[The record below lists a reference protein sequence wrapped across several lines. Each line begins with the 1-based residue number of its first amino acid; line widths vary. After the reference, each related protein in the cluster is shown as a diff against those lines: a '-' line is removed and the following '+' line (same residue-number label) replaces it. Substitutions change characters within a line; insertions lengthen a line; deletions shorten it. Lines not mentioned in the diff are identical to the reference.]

1 MLFWQGFV
9 LRAHTKYWLEKLIY
23 SIRYTVLVC
32 TLHRHFYIWLFYHTV
47 CWDITFLIWE
57 RIHFICSFR
66 RGSYVTKWPDE
77 LKTMKIQQIFF
88 CIELRFPF
96 DWRTPSGYLMAWFAQ
111 CAGALTG
118 GSIYTQFPNLVFGT
132 CWLFIFIAEDIT
144 MEVDAFNVD
153 VKRSLGR
160 NRAKLTKRFCDM
172 VQLYWDAK
180 QWVQEKFIIALV
192 ITLPFSSRVME
203 LNQINRYSLF
213 VCFMWNMLA
222 ISSKIDHFLNLI

>member
-1 MLFWQGFV
+1 MTHSCALLAGIRSKGAYKVLIGKIDLFNKIYCIGMHIASAFLYLAVLPYSLLRYYVFNLGADSFYLFV
-9 LRAHTKYWLEKLIY
+9 P
-23 SIRYTVLVC
+23 
-32 TLHRHFYIWLFYHTV
+32 
-47 CWDITFLIWE
+47 
-57 RIHFICSFR
+57 
-66 RGSYVTKWPDE
+66 SYVTKWPDE
-77 LKTMKIQQIFF
+77 LKTIKIQQIFF

-180 QWVQEKFIIALV
+180 HRNSEFK
-192 ITLPFSSRVME
+192 
-203 LNQINRYSLF
+203 
-213 VCFMWNMLA
+213 
-222 ISSKIDHFLNLI
+222 KNLLSHLW